1 MAALHFF
8 VGHWTSV
15 SHLWRDSRSHRFF
28 PSRFLERVEMEPARF
43 YRSLRIVDLRRLR
56 FRRFGSSHA
65 AVAHRAIHSGGKTL
79 YARRRRYP
87 VVIELDLPALAPARF
102 VLTAALRFKA
112 SSSDFDKTRHCPRG
126 KSPKRRFPIRRRTS
140 RFTS

>member
-8 VGHWTSV
+8 VGHWTSM

-56 FRRFGSSHA
+56 FRRFGNSLA
-65 AVAHRAIHSGGKTL
+65 AITHRAIHSIGKEL
-79 YARRRRYP
+79 SSFVRRYLAG
-87 VVIELDLPALAPARF
+87 IELDLPALAPARF

-112 SSSDFDKTRHCPRG
+112 SSSNFDKTRHCPRD